1 MYPFKLVPLFAIL
14 FAISSPNYSITIL
27 NIDTIPDLTEQTK
40 AKDILRLPS
49 GKMIEVEM
57 VEEVSDEESPEEME
71 TRRGNEF
78 SCVTPVFAGKV
89 RKFSKTVPHSGGRSK
104 SFKSIADLLE
114 WLPSD
119 SSMKFHT
126 PKIESG
132 ENSQRVAEEQKN
144 IILKKVFILAIYRE
158 EDNDFHVVLCDIPVY
173 DGVAALFSAEVS
185 GLPDAAQVSSSTMN
199 ELENVREAIT
209 NQLGDLN
216 CGRIFMFK
224 KGGMPVKVK
233 GSLFFD
239 VHHAGQVHGRQGL
252 NPKSA
257 WEIHPIT
264 KFEWLEE

>member
-1 MYPFKLVPLFAIL
+1 MYYFKLVLTFAII
-14 FAISSPNYSITIL
+14 FAISSPNYSITTF

-57 VEEVSDEESPEEME
+57 VEEMSDEESPEEME
-71 TRRGNEF
+71 TRRASEF
-78 SCVTPVFAGKV
+78 SCVTPIFAGKV
-89 RKFSKTVPHSGGRSK
+89 RKFSKTIPHSGGRAK

-119 SSMKFHT
+119 SSMKFHS
-126 PKIESG
+126 PKIDRG
-132 ENSQRVAEEQKN
+132 ENGQRVEEEQKN
-144 IILKKVFILAIYRE
+144 IILKKVYILSIYRE

-173 DGVAALFSAEVS
+173 DGKAALFSAEVS
-185 GLPDAAQVSSSTMN
+185 GLPSADQASSSTMN
-199 ELENVREAIT
+199 DLEDVRETIT

-216 CGRIFMFK
+216 CGRTFMFK
-224 KGGMPVKVK
+224 KGGLPVKIK

-239 VHHAGQVHGRQGL
+239 IHHAGQVHGRQGL
-252 NPKSA
+252 HPKSA

>member
-1 MYPFKLVPLFAIL
+1 MYSFKLVPLFAIF
-14 FAISSPNYSITIL
+14 FAISTPNYSITTF

-40 AKDILRLPS
+40 AKDILKLPS
-49 GKMIEVEM
+49 GKMIEVDM
-57 VEEVSDEESPEEME
+57 VEEVGDEESSEDME
-71 TRRGNEF
+71 TSRGSEF
-78 SCVTPVFAGKV
+78 SCVTPIFAGKV

-119 SSMKFHT
+119 SSMKFHS
-126 PKIESG
+126 PKIDRG
-132 ENSQRVAEEQKN
+132 ENSPRVVEEQKN

-185 GLPDAAQVSSSTMN
+185 GLPNADQVSSSTMN
-199 ELENVREAIT
+199 DLENVRETII

-216 CGRIFMFK
+216 CGRTFMFK
-224 KGGMPVKVK
+224 KGGLPVKVK

-239 VHHAGQVHGRQGL
+239 IHHAGQVHGRQGL

-264 KFEWLEE
+264 KFEWLGE